1 MDECGGHGQG
11 HEEGES
17 VACRLVHASYRPA
30 AAPPRDVARTRF
42 LLDNSL
48 LFGLWRVLGNYTLPL
63 PTSGAPLSSTPL
75 SPLHCSVPNV
85 TPPNRPL
92 LPLLAMEL
100 DKDSEPR

>member
-30 AAPPRDVARTRF
+30 VAPPPARRRTHAVP
-42 LLDNSL
+42 LDNSL

-63 PTSGAPLSSTPL
+63 PTSGAPLCSTPL
-75 SPLHCSVPNV
+75 SPLHCS
-85 TPPNRPL
+85 
-92 LPLLAMEL
+92 LPRITLP
-100 DKDSEPR
+100 EPTTAAVIDDEIR